1 MNWLILRG
9 LVREQR
15 HWGTFAGEFEA
26 ALREKDPQAKVHCLD
41 FAGFGTESD
50 RPSPVTIDG
59 IVDDLRYRWQA
70 IGGEEDWGLLSVSL
84 GGMVAMNWTSR
95 FSGDF
100 KKLVL
105 INSSVGGL
113 SPLFKRMQPRNIPT
127 ILSLFWER
135 NIRRREE
142 RILSITT
149 NLSGEALK
157 KRADWQGGFAKVV
170 RPRDAAAQILAAIRF
185 RAPEK
190 ISIPVLVLTSK
201 GDTLVHYSCS
211 ERIAEH
217 FGAHLRVHESANH
230 DLPTDDPQWVSGQVQ
245 AWVAQAH

>member
-15 HWGTFAGEFEA
+15 HWGEFASQLEA
-26 ALREKDPQAKVHCLD
+26 GLKEKDPSAKVFTLD

-50 RPSPVTIDG
+50 RLSPATIDG
-59 IVDDLRYRWQA
+59 IVDDLRTRWSA
-70 IGGEEDWGLLSVSL
+70 LGASGEWGLLAVSL

-95 FSGDF
+95 FTRDF
-100 KKLVL
+100 AKLVL

-113 SPLFKRMQPRNIPT
+113 SPLFRRMQPRNIPT
-127 ILSLFWER
+127 ILSLFFER
-135 NIRRREE
+135 NIRSREE

-149 NLSGEALK
+149 NLKGDALK

-170 RPRDAAAQILAAIRF
+170 RPRDAAAQIFAAVRF
-185 RAPEK
+185 RAPAR
-190 ISIPVLVLTSK
+190 IGIPVLVLTSK

-211 ERIAEH
+211 ESIARH
-217 FGAHLRVHESANH
+217 FGAELRIHETANH
-230 DLPTDDPQWVSGQVQ
+230 DLPTDDPDWVSAQVRSW
-245 AWVAQAH
+245 A

>member
-15 HWGTFAGEFEA
+15 HWGEFALQFEA
-26 ALREKDPQAKVHCLD
+26 GLKEKDPGAKVFMLD

-50 RPSPVTIDG
+50 RFSPTTIDG
-59 IVDDLRYRWQA
+59 IVDDLRARWSA
-70 IGGEEDWGLLSVSL
+70 VSASGEWCLLAVSL

-95 FSGDF
+95 YPDDF

-113 SPLFKRMQPRNIPT
+113 SPLFRRMQPANIPT
-127 ILSLFWER
+127 ILSLFFEK
-135 NIRRREE
+135 NIRNREA

-149 NLSGEALK
+149 NLKGDALQ

-170 RPRDAAAQILAAIRF
+170 RPRDAAAQIFAAIRF
-185 RAPEK
+185 RAPAR

-211 ERIAEH
+211 ESIARH
-217 FGAHLRVHESANH
+217 FGAELRAHETANH
-230 DLPTDDPQWVSGQVQ
+230 DLPTDDPNWVCSQVRD
-245 AWVAQAH
+245 WS

>member
-15 HWGTFAGEFEA
+15 HWGEFAPQFEA
-26 ALREKDPQAKVHCLD
+26 GLKEKDPQAKVFTLD
-41 FAGFGTESD
+41 FAGFGTESE
-50 RPSPVTIDG
+50 RFSPTTIDE
-59 IVDDLRYRWQA
+59 IVDDLRARWSA
-70 IGGEEDWGLLSVSL
+70 LPASGEWFLLAVSL

-95 FSGDF
+95 YPEDF

-113 SPLFKRMQPRNIPT
+113 SPLFRRMQPANFPT
-127 ILSLFWER
+127 ILSLFFEK
-135 NIRRREE
+135 NIRNREE

-149 NLSGEALK
+149 NLKGDALK

-170 RPRDAAAQILAAIRF
+170 RPRDAAAQIFAAIRF
-185 RAPEK
+185 RAPAR
-190 ISIPVLVLTSK
+190 IAIPVLVLTSK

-211 ERIAEH
+211 ESIARH
-217 FGAHLRVHESANH
+217 FGADLRIHETANH
-230 DLPTDDPQWVSGQVQ
+230 DLPTDDPNWVSFQVSS
-245 AWVAQAH
+245 WV

>member
-15 HWGTFAGEFEA
+15 HWGDFKPEFENG
-26 ALREKDPQAKVHCLD
+26 LRKRDPEARVFGLD
-41 FAGFGTESD
+41 FAGFGTESE
-50 RPSPVTIDG
+50 RVSPATIDG
-59 IVDDLRYRWQA
+59 IVDDLRARWRA
-70 IGGEEDWGLLSVSL
+70 LDGEGKEWCLLSVSL

-95 FSGDF
+95 FPEDF

-127 ILSLFWER
+127 ILSLFLEDD
-135 NIRRREE
+135 IRRREE

-149 NLSGEALK
+149 NLKGDSLT
-157 KRADWQGGFAKVV
+157 KRADWQGGFAKPV

-185 RAPEK
+185 RAPER
-190 ISIPVLVLTSK
+190 IRIPVLVLTSK

-217 FGAHLRVHESANH
+217 FGAEIRIHESANH
-230 DLPTDDPQWVSGQVQ
+230 DLPTDAPEWVSEQVR
-245 AWVAQAH
+245 AWI

>member
-15 HWGTFAGEFEA
+15 HWGEFASQFEA
-26 ALREKDPQAKVHCLD
+26 GMRQKDPRSKVHTLD

-50 RPSPVTIDG
+50 RLSPTSIDG
-59 IVDDLRYRWQA
+59 IVDDLRARWSA
-70 IGGEEDWGLLSVSL
+70 LSAEGDWGLLAVSL

-95 FSGDF
+95 YPEDF
-100 KKLVL
+100 KRLVL

-113 SPLFKRMQPRNIPT
+113 SPLFRRMQPANFPT
-127 ILSLFWER
+127 ILSLFFER
-135 NIRRREE
+135 NIRNREE

-149 NLSGEALK
+149 NLKGDALR
-157 KRADWQGGFAKVV
+157 KRADWQGSFAKVV
-170 RPRDAAAQILAAIRF
+170 RPRDAAAQIFAAIRF
-185 RAPEK
+185 RAPAR

-211 ERIAEH
+211 ESIARH
-217 FGAHLRVHESANH
+217 FGAELRIHETANH
-230 DLPTDDPQWVSGQVQ
+230 DLPTDDPDWVKNQVGSW
-245 AWVAQAH
+245 A